1 MKVLIVSQYFW
12 PESFKINDL
21 AIDLLKRGYKVTV
34 LTGKPNYPQGKFYKG
49 YSFFRPSYEVYRG
62 IKIYRVPLTP
72 RGNSSGIKLAFNY
85 LSFVFFSCFFILFHR
100 QKYDI
105 TFTFGVSPITQAYA
119 ALFHKKLFK
128 SKSVLWM
135 QDLWPE
141 SVVAAGGVSSKT
153 ILNLL
158 EKMVKHIYTNTDKI
172 LVQSEAFIPSI
183 LDKMPEKEKIVYIP
197 NWAEDLFNNPNTE
210 TEKYVDIIP
219 EGFIIMFAGNIG
231 EAQDFNS
238 IIKAAERTKNYPDI
252 KWVIVGDGRKKN
264 WVEKEI
270 EKLGLEDT
278 FFLLGK
284 FPVED
289 MPSFFSKADLMLLS
303 LKDEYIFSLT
313 IPSKLQSYM
322 AFGKPVVAMINGIGA
337 EVVAE
342 AGCGYISSSGDYISL
357 AENVIN
363 AYLQNR
369 EELEEKGKKGKE
381 FSIRNFSKEVIID
394 KIIDTLNG

>member
-1 MKVLIVSQYFW
+1 
-12 PESFKINDL
+12 
-21 AIDLLKRGYKVTV
+21 
-34 LTGKPNYPQGKFYKG
+34 
-49 YSFFRPSYEVYRG
+49 
-62 IKIYRVPLTP
+62 
-72 RGNSSGIKLAFNY
+72 
-85 LSFVFFSCFFILFHR
+85 
-100 QKYDI
+100 
-105 TFTFGVSPITQAYA
+105 
-119 ALFHKKLFK
+119 
-128 SKSVLWM
+128 M

-158 EKMVKHIYTNTDKI
+158 KKMVKHIYTNTDKI

-270 EKLGLEDT
+270 EKLGLEAT